1 MTETVFCYCCRVHHD
16 KNQMRLF
23 PTRQGHRWRCLR
35 SIAAA
40 QLPVETRDTLG
51 RLQSQE
57 NRAQASR
64 AAQNSVQLR
73 HSRQAF
79 A

>member
-1 MTETVFCYCCRVHHD
+1 MTEKRYCYCCRSFHPADQVILYET
-16 KNQMRLF
+16 KA
-23 PTRQGHRWRCLR
+23 GKRWRCLR